1 MARTRPLMTSDLSNL
16 AARHAAEIEEI
27 ARREPLH
34 ARESTMGLVL
44 MMTVRWLQ
52 AKGIPAVGITY
63 VPVSAK

>member
-1 MARTRPLMTSDLSNL
+1 MVSDLSNL

-27 ARREPLH
+27 TGHEPGH
-34 ARESTMGLVL
+34 ARESTAGVVL
-44 MMTVRWLQ
+44 MMTVRRLQ